1 MAAVTQ
7 DYVSGY
13 LGNVTVDSVDLHT
26 QGWDAELSCPS
37 FDATN
42 TESAGY
48 QKRGRT
54 IIGMNGS
61 CTVFWKTTSGKPSVA
76 AGSIY
81 AMVLTANTGETY
93 SFNGYIAS
101 IGLAVPVRG
110 GVTFRLNFESD
121 GAITLPT

>member
-13 LGNVTVDSVDLHT
+13 LGNLSADGTDLHCE
-26 QGWDAELSCPS
+26 GWDAELSNPS

-42 TESAGY
+42 TESGGY

-54 IIGMNGS
+54 ITSMNGS
-61 CTVFWKTTSGKPSVA
+61 ATVKWKTTSGKPNVA
-76 AGSIY
+76 VGSIY
-81 AMVLTANTGETY
+81 PLILTATTGQTY
-93 SFNGYIAS
+93 EFNGYIAG
-101 IGLAVPVRG
+101 IGVAVPVRG
-110 GVTFRLNFESD
+110 GVTFRVAFESD